1 MRAGLFAAL
10 FLSAVF
16 VQARPPPEA
25 KRDLIDNLTK
35 VAEELYT
42 SDIAS
47 IFHEATPALGSLFA
61 EATSVVGG
69 VLASNTALGHEA
81 TALMSAAESKATG
94 LEKELASN
102 KNGASRAQGFAS
114 NPLGL
119 GVATALGSV
128 LLGAYA
134 VL

>member
-1 MRAGLFAAL
+1 MRAGLFATL

-25 KRDLIDNLTK
+25 KRDLVDNLTK
-35 VAEELYT
+35 AAEEIFS
-42 SDIAS
+42 SDIAP
-47 IFHEATPALGSLFA
+47 IIHEASPALETIFG
-61 EATSVVGG
+61 EATSIIAS
-69 VLASNTALGHEA
+69 VLASNTALAHEA
-81 TALMSAAESKATG
+81 TAILSAAESKATG

-114 NPLGL
+114 SPLGL